1 MESSQGSFSIDIVF
15 SPFSLLLKYLVP
27 SRFNPNFFPILP
39 LLNTS
44 VLYIFDSDAC
54 LLSMFYTCGFTH
66 EYITFCCRDTSKK
79 RGSKI
84 ERGASKAQ
92 VSPESHKSDLE
103 GKENKLTP

>member
-1 MESSQGSFSIDIVF
+1 
-15 SPFSLLLKYLVP
+15 
-27 SRFNPNFFPILP
+27 
-39 LLNTS
+39 
-44 VLYIFDSDAC
+44 
-54 LLSMFYTCGFTH
+54 MFYTCGFTH